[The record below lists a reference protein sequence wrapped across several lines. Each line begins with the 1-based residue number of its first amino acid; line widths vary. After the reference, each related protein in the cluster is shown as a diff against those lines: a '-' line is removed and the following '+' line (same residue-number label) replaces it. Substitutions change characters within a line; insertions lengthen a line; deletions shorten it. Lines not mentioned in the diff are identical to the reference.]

1 MMASTIA
8 RVAMAV
14 ALGNLI
20 QSFENG
26 NRESFIWA
34 VILVGCNV
42 VTLFEHHHVFFI
54 TWRKG

>member
-1 MMASTIA
+1 MMASAAA

-26 NRESFIWA
+26 NYESYMWA

-42 VTLFEHHHVFFI
+42 VVLFEHHHVFFI